1 MTTDAERGAEFDRLY
16 RVLFDATEPGG
27 PGGVSL
33 TTMARYVFDEGVR
46 VTPLLPVIRELYVVC
61 NTLLDPEENRYCEFD
76 GDITFTD
83 GRARCPGCRRIL
95 HEVEGSE
102 R

>member
-1 MTTDAERGAEFDRLY
+1 MTTDQERGAEFDRLY
-16 RVLFDATEPGG
+16 RVMHEATEPGG

-33 TTMARYVFDEGVR
+33 TTFVRHLFDEGVR
-46 VTPLLPVIRELYVVC
+46 VTPLLPVVRELYVVC
-61 NTLLDPEENRYCEFD
+61 NTLLDSEENRHCEFD

-83 GRARCPGCRRIL
+83 GRARCPGCRRVL
-95 HEVEGSE
+95 NEVEGVE